1 MNARQMNN
9 LFPLANFGG
18 AVNRLFDD
26 LLDHGPLRSGFDSRP
41 AAFPAMNVWEDADN
55 VYVEAELP
63 GTSMADIDIQ
73 LLDKQLT
80 IKGRRDAVRGD
91 GVTHH
96 RRERY
101 FGSFEREL
109 TIPIEID
116 AEKTRAE
123 LHDGVLTVTLPKAAA
138 ARPKSIKVNFES
150 N

>member
-1 MNARQMNN
+1 MYARQLNN
-9 LFPLANFGG
+9 LFPLVNFDRT
-18 AVNRLFDD
+18 VNRLFDG
-26 LLDHGPLRSGFDSRP
+26 LLDHGPLRSGFDPRQ
-41 AAFPAMNVWEDADN
+41 AAFPAMNVWEDADS

-63 GTSMADIDIQ
+63 GTSMDDIDIQ

-80 IKGRRDAVRGD
+80 IKGRREALRGD
-91 GVTHH
+91 GLTHH

-101 FGSFEREL
+101 VGSFEREL

-116 AEKTRAE
+116 TEKVRAE
-123 LHDGVLTVTLPKAAA
+123 LHDGVLTVTLPKAAV

>member
-1 MNARQMNN
+1 MYARQMNN
-9 LFPLANFGG
+9 LFPLVNFGG

-26 LLDHGPLRSGFDSRP
+26 LLDHRRLRSSFDSRQ

-63 GTSMADIDIQ
+63 GMRMDDIDIQ

-80 IKGRRDAVRGD
+80 IKGRRAAVQGD
-91 GVTHH
+91 GVKQH

-101 FGSFEREL
+101 VGSFEREL

-116 AEKTRAE
+116 AEKVHAE

>member
-1 MNARQMNN
+1 MYARRMNN
-9 LFPLANFGG
+9 LFPLVNFDG
-18 AVNRLFDD
+18 AVNRLFDG
-26 LLDHGPLRSGFDSRP
+26 LLDYGPPPSRFDSRP
-41 AAFPAMNVWEDADN
+41 VAFPAMNVWEDADN

-63 GTSMADIDIQ
+63 GTNMDDIDIQ

-80 IKGRRDAVRGD
+80 IKGRRDAVQDD

-101 FGSFEREL
+101 VGSFEREL

-138 ARPKSIKVNFES
+138 ARSKSIKVNFES